1 MPERRSDMNAK
12 DEMQVH
18 VGNAVAMRINQ
29 LDIDIDKYK
38 KGLKRAEDEKAA
50 LEKWLDINDGENDE

>member
-1 MPERRSDMNAK
+1 
-12 DEMQVH
+12 
-18 VGNAVAMRINQ
+18 
-29 LDIDIDKYK
+29 LTKYK

>member
-1 MPERRSDMNAK
+1 MNAK

-50 LEKWLDINDGENDE
+50 LEKWLDINEGENDK